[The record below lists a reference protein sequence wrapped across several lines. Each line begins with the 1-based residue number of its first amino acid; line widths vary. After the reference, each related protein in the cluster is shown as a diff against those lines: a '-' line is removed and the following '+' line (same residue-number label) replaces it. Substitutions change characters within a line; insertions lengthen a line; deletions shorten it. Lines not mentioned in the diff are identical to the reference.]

1 MFSNTD
7 TSMPTIEQSQYQGS
21 RYTAPWGQRL
31 LHRQSRI
38 IEIFDNDEYFSSDAK
53 AVTAKDFSVQQIF

>member
-7 TSMPTIEQSQYQGS
+7 TSMPTIQESQYQGS

-31 LHRQSRI
+31 LQRQSRI

-53 AVTAKDFSVQQIF
+53 AVTAKDFSVQ